1 MDISLIHAGLAAG
14 TAMAA
19 VPVILHLFMKQPP
32 KRVIFPALRLIRER
46 QKRSR
51 KTLKIKN
58 WLLLLARMALLALM
72 ALALARPRLFSQ
84 TSLGGDQEVPT
95 AVGLVFDTS
104 LSMGYKPR
112 DKSLLDDAKQ
122 QANDIL
128 KKMPDSSQVFV
139 IDSAEPG
146 APPPLSPAAARK
158 RVDGIVL
165 RPANRPLNLAVGQ
178 AYASV
183 ADCDRPRHEVYV
195 LTDMAR
201 SSWDRDR
208 AVEGLDK
215 VKKVKSGIATY
226 IVRMAP
232 KDIHDVAVTEAS
244 PSVSVATQGESVEI
258 RAKIRSQGPA
268 TSRMVQFDL
277 DGKLRD
283 QKQVTL
289 AANGETELIFMT
301 PKLDPAI
308 PIHKGV
314 VRLSGAPDPLS
325 FNDSRFFTFKV
336 QPAMKVLVISDREN
350 DAQFVA
356 DALDPDPG
364 SLPTGTPRSCQVESI
379 RTAKFEAQT
388 GDALKN
394 NTAVFLL
401 NVKELSETGWSR
413 LNAFV
418 REGGG
423 LVIGLG
429 EYSSPENYNLPEA
442 SQLIPGSLT
451 KKESPKEISFGKIS
465 DLTHPLFRS
474 YPRQLGEMLSQ
485 IPIYHYWGI
494 TPPKGSRTLLAYSN
508 GAPALVERSFQ
519 GKKNGRVLLWTTPL
533 SRVTDSR
540 LKTAWNEFA
549 LPVGENWSFFLLM
562 KQTIPYLA
570 GTSSEQLNYEVGQ
583 DAILP
588 IDPTRRFKNYVMQS
602 EDGKTTERLNPPVDS
617 LVIVSPPTGQWTV
630 TASNSEGEKTL
641 MGFSVNPPLSEM
653 NYAPMEAS
661 DFDAIFGKK
670 GYNLATDAESLKRE
684 VTMSRVGFE
693 MFPWLMGLI
702 LILVTLESLL
712 ANKFHRESAPRGAVG
727 APA

>member
-14 TAMAA
+14 AAMAA

-51 KTLKIKN
+51 KTMKIKN
-58 WLLLLARMALLALM
+58 WLLLLARMALIALM

-84 TSLGGDQEVPT
+84 TSIGSDQEVPT

-112 DKSLLDDAKQ
+112 DKTLLDEAKQ

-178 AYASV
+178 AYTSV

-208 AVEGLDK
+208 AIEGLDK

-226 IVRMAP
+226 LVRMAP
-232 KDIHDVAVTEAS
+232 KDIHNVAVTEAS
-244 PSVSVATQGESVEI
+244 PSVSVATQGEPVEI

-268 TSRMVQFDL
+268 TTRMVQFDL
-277 DGKLRD
+277 DGKPRH
-283 QKQVTL
+283 KEQVKL
-289 AANGETELIFMT
+289 AADGETELKFLT

-314 VRLSGAPDPLS
+314 VRLSGAPDPLE
-325 FNDSRFFTFKV
+325 FDDSRFFTFKV
-336 QPAMKVLVISDREN
+336 QPAMKVLIISDREN

-356 DALDPDPG
+356 DALDPDPT
-364 SLPTGTPRSCQVESI
+364 SLPAGTPRPCRVETI
-379 RTAKFEAQT
+379 RTSKFDAQT
-388 GDALKN
+388 GDTLKSYS
-394 NTAVFLL
+394 TVFLL
-401 NVKELSETGWSR
+401 NVKEVSETGWSR

-429 EYSSPENYNLPEA
+429 EYSNPENYNLPVA
-442 SQLIPGSLT
+442 SQLIPGSLI
-451 KKESPKEISFGKIS
+451 KKESPKETSFGKIA

-494 TPPKGSRTLLAYSN
+494 TPPKGSRTLLSYSN

-519 GKKNGRVLLWTTPL
+519 GKQTGRVLLWTTPL

-583 DAILP
+583 DAVLP
-588 IDPTRRFKNYVMQS
+588 VDPTRRFKNYVMQS

-617 LVIVSPPTGQWTV
+617 LVIVAPPIGQWTV
-630 TASNSEGEKTL
+630 TASNSEGEKAL
-641 MGFSVNPPLSEM
+641 MGFSVNPPGSEM
-653 NYAPMEAS
+653 SYAAMEAS
-661 DFDAIFGKK
+661 DFDALFGKK

-693 MFPWLMGLI
+693 IFPWLMGLI
-702 LILVTLESLL
+702 LILVTLENLL

-727 APA
+727 VPA